1 MHTCCVTTCSLL
13 LITTSLETTS
23 DSNTDQQSKT
33 NKSLSMRMPLND
45 VVNEYVYVTASQP
58 SVQDAPRGGAVE
70 AQPLLA
76 SDNEHLKIV

>member
-1 MHTCCVTTCSLL
+1 
-13 LITTSLETTS
+13 
-23 DSNTDQQSKT
+23 
-33 NKSLSMRMPLND
+33 MRMPLND